1 MDDGDKLTRAA
12 RAKADQIRRVLLAW
26 YDVSRRDLPWR
37 AAPGASVDPYA
48 VWLSEIMLQ
57 QTTVKAAIPY
67 FETFLRRWPNVGAL
81 ASAERDKVMSAWA
94 GLGYYSRARNMHEAA
109 AIVAR
114 DFGGRFP
121 DTLNGLLALPGV
133 GPYTAA
139 AIVAIAFN
147 GQAAVVDGNVERVLA
162 RLFAL
167 TTPMPAAKGLAR
179 QIAEQLAPPERPGD
193 FAQAMMDL
201 GATVCTPKRPACGG
215 CPLGEM
221 CGAKAAG
228 LSGVL
233 PYREAKRAKPQRSGR
248 AYFAMTPD
256 GAVLLRRRP
265 DKGLLGGMMEVPSSG
280 WNGAADR
287 AGGDAP
293 FEGAWRLLPGT
304 VRHTFT
310 HFHLELEVFCL
321 EADRRARLNF
331 GQDGEDWRWVPRRD
345 LSGEALPSLMR
356 KVIAHALSK
365 LDRKAA

>member
-1 MDDGDKLTRAA
+1 MDDGDKLTKAA
-12 RAKADQIRRVLLAW
+12 RAKAGRIGRALLAW

-67 FETFLRRWPNVGAL
+67 FKTFLRRWPSVGAL
-81 ASAERDKVMSAWA
+81 ASAKRDEVMSAWA

-109 AIVAR
+109 TIVAR
-114 DFGGRFP
+114 DFDGQFP
-121 DTLNGLLALPGV
+121 DTLDELLALPGV

-139 AIVAIAFN
+139 AIVAIAFD
-147 GQAAVVDGNVERVLA
+147 GRAAVVDGNVERVLA

-179 QIAEQLAPPERPGD
+179 QIAEQLAPSQRPGD

-201 GATVCTPKRPACGG
+201 GATVCTPKRPECGS
-215 CPLGEM
+215 CPLGKL
-221 CGAKAAG
+221 CGARAAG
-228 LSGVL
+228 LSAVL
-233 PYREAKRAKPQRSGR
+233 PYREAKRAKPQRTGQ

-256 GAVLLRRRP
+256 GAVLLRRRT

-280 WNGAADR
+280 WNSATNQAN
-287 AGGDAP
+287 GDAP
-293 FEGAWRLLPGT
+293 IEGAWRLLPGT

-310 HFHLELEVFCL
+310 HFHLELEVYCL
-321 EADRRARLNF
+321 EPDRRARPELGPNCE
-331 GQDGEDWRWVPRRD
+331 GWRWVSRRD
-345 LSGEALPSLMR
+345 LSAEALPSLMR
-356 KVIAHALSK
+356 KVIAHALAQ
-365 LDRKAA
+365 LDREAA